1 MFVVVMLCGT
11 ENGVCGCYAAW
22 NWKSDVCGCYAAW
35 NWKVMFVVVMLCGT
49 GK

>member
-1 MFVVVMLCGT
+1 MEL
-11 ENGVCGCYAAW
+11 E
-22 NWKSDVCGCYAAW
+22 SDVCGCYAVW